1 VLSIVLINPIELMT
15 FFTDYGDVSAV
26 SELQLALQEYLAVVL
41 GLTMKGFIFFLFPFV
56 FCISAGYLRAYIE
69 IVPDLNREPS

>member
-26 SELQLALQEYLAVVL
+26 SELQLALQEYLPVVL
-41 GLTMKGFIFFLFPFV
+41 GLTMKGFIFFLFPSV
-56 FCISAGYLRAYIE
+56 FCNSAGYLKVYRE
-69 IVPDLNREPS
+69 IVPALNREPS